1 MLPYL
6 TSCSKSY
13 RKTTQYARNL
23 NKGKNIMKTLAFVA
37 LSLLLVAC
45 SGQARQDYYQAVN
58 VAGVAH
64 SNTMVAK
71 YQALADIATA
81 VGASSSES
89 SRTAAVMAIAMMPQT
104 VVAPAYI
111 EDETLSWA
119 KALAGPLTGV
129 AALLI
134 QADLTNST
142 NKENNKTARAAIS
155 AQTQEQAALLDAVTD
170 DTGAGV
176 TTDFAIA
183 GLVDIAGQGID
194 ASTTTSGNA
203 IDGME
208 IVSVASI
215 VETGN
220 IAGTAITQ
228 TGVIADTAITETG
241 AIADTAITGVVNV
254 SEAGFDAIEVI
265 TIDNSLTTLG
275 IVTAP

>member
-1 MLPYL
+1 
-6 TSCSKSY
+6 
-13 RKTTQYARNL
+13 
-23 NKGKNIMKTLAFVA
+23 MKTLAFAA

-45 SGQARQDYYQAVN
+45 GGQARQDYYQAVN

-81 VGASSSES
+81 VGAGSSES
-89 SRTAAVMAIAMMPQT
+89 SRTAAVMAIAMMKQT

-155 AQTQEQAALLDAVTD
+155 AQTQEQGALLDAVTS

-176 TTDFAIA
+176 TTDLAIA
-183 GLVDIAGQGID
+183 GLVDIAGQSID

-203 IDGME
+203 ITGME
-208 IVSVASI
+208 TVSVASI

-220 IAGTAITQ
+220 IA
-228 TGVIADTAITETG
+228 
-241 AIADTAITGVVNV
+241 DTAITGVVDVSEAAITSVVDV
-254 SEAGFDAIEVI
+254 SEAGYDAIEVI
-265 TIDNSLTTLG
+265 TIDSNLTTLG